1 MNHIPV
7 GKCLRLLFFSL
18 FLCFASNAQ
27 QSASSE
33 TELKKQAEKAFLS
46 EKYEDALSPYSQ
58 LLSLYPNNTSYSY
71 RYGVSLL
78 LAGKNKANAVNY
90 LEVAAKDPLSPQ
102 EVWIYLGQ
110 AYMVIGKFDDA
121 LGCFR
126 KFESIVNA
134 TMLKKFNSDELK
146 SNCMN
151 AIELLKTRKNI
162 AIISSR
168 DVARNEFYKYYDWSD
183 ANGKLVPAAEQFL
196 TTMDKDN
203 QMNPVMFIA
212 NDKQTIYLS
221 SYGKRGE
228 RGKDLYVIRKMPN
241 GNWSTPENLGETIN
255 SEANE
260 DFPYLDRDGRTL
272 YFASKS
278 KKSIGGYDIFK
289 SKIDFNTGKWSIP
302 ENLGWPIN
310 TIADDYLYVP

>member
-1 MNHIPV
+1 M
-7 GKCLRLLFFSL
+7 
-18 FLCFASNAQ
+18 
-27 QSASSE
+27 
-33 TELKKQAEKAFLS
+33 
-46 EKYEDALSPYSQ
+46 
-58 LLSLYPNNTSYSY
+58 
-71 RYGVSLL
+71 
-78 LAGKNKANAVNY
+78 
-90 LEVAAKDPLSPQ
+90 EVAAKDPLSPQ

-212 NDKQTIYLS
+212 NDKQ
-221 SYGKRGE
+221 
-228 RGKDLYVIRKMPN
+228 
-241 GNWSTPENLGETIN
+241 
-255 SEANE
+255 
-260 DFPYLDRDGRTL
+260 
-272 YFASKS
+272 
-278 KKSIGGYDIFK
+278 KKAILWNCLKAMYK
-289 SKIDFNTGKWSIP
+289 
-302 ENLGWPIN
+302 
-310 TIADDYLYVP
+310 V